1 MIPVWLCL
9 CLLLGPQAQ
18 PSPPPGTAELA
29 LAADVAA
36 WAREAGDA
44 DAMLAAADM
53 LYASTGHGLADADA
67 GRDIDAA
74 SLLDEAASLARDD
87 TEMARVDARRST
99 HSRGIARALGGNGP
113 IGRLVQ
119 VAPDRSLSFSLTA
132 RGGEQALLHVG
143 PTGGGELE
151 VLVVDERGQ
160 TLCSERAPARPV
172 LCTWRPPFTKTYR
185 VNIRVLSAVAV
196 TTVITS
202 N

>member
-1 MIPVWLCL
+1 MISAWLYL
-9 CLLLGPQAQ
+9 CLLFGPQAQ
-18 PSPPPGTAELA
+18 LSLPPGTAELA

-44 DAMLAAADM
+44 DAMLAAAD
-53 LYASTGHGLADADA
+53 LLQANIGNGLAGADA

-74 SLLDEAASLARDD
+74 YLLDEASGMARD
-87 TEMARVDARRST
+87 EAEAARVAARRST
-99 HSRGIARALGGNGP
+99 QSRGIARGLGGTGP

-119 VAPDRSLSFSLTA
+119 VAPDRALSFSLTA

-151 VLVVDERGQ
+151 VLIVDDRGQ
-160 TLCSERAPARPV
+160 TLCRERAPGRPV
-172 LCTWRPPFTKTYR
+172 LCNWRPAFTNTYR